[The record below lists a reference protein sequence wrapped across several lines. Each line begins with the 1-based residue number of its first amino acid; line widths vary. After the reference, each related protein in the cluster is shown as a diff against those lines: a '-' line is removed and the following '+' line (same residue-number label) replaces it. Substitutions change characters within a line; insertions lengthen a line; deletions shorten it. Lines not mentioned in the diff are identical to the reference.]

1 MGLGTKNGESNKMNK
16 FLTEILEQPK
26 SLKDT
31 LDYYSCAEGES
42 VLKEIGDLYKN
53 GNFREIIFTGMG
65 SSFFVSHAAACL
77 FNSLGINAYAVNTNE
92 LLYYNMSLI
101 AEDKLV
107 VCISQSGESIEVVKL
122 LDILPAGVSC
132 IGVSNEENSSLSN
145 NAKCV
150 LLSRAGKE
158 EMTSTKTYTS
168 MIMVLYM
175 LGWYLAGKLDGE
187 KIDELKKLVREFE
200 DTLNEYANKIT
211 GEISFFGEID
221 FLQFIGRGPS
231 YASAQQSELMCKEA
245 VKLAAAG
252 TLGGEFRHG
261 PMEMVKPGFKAVLFA
276 ADGKTYDQ
284 SIKMA
289 ADIVKYQ
296 GKVLVLTNKKPE
308 LNHPNANIIVFHQPD
323 EFLFAIVNII
333 PMQLIVNELALAK
346 GLVPGDF
353 INGGKVTLSE

>member
-1 MGLGTKNGESNKMNK
+1 MNK

-31 LDYYSCAEGES
+31 LDYYISAEGES
-42 VLKEIGDLYKN
+42 VLNKISDHYKKE
-53 GNFREIIFTGMG
+53 NFREIIFTGMG
-65 SSFFVSHAAACL
+65 SSYFVSHAAACL
-77 FNSLGINAYAVNTNE
+77 FNSLGINAYALNTNE

-101 AEDKLV
+101 TKETLII
-107 VCISQSGESIEVVKL
+107 CISQSGESIEVVKL
-122 LDILPAGVSC
+122 LNIFPEGVSC
-132 IGVSNEENSSLSN
+132 IGISNEENSSLSKG
-145 NAKCV
+145 AEYV

-168 MIMVLYM
+168 MIMLLYI
-175 LGWYLAGKLDGE
+175 LGWRLAGTFDNAKKEQLVKLIADFDKTLE
-187 KIDELKKLVREFE
+187 EFTE
-200 DTLNEYANKIT
+200 TMTK
-211 GEISFFGEID
+211 EISFMGDID

-231 YASAQQSELMCKEA
+231 YASALQSELMCKEA
-245 VKLAAAG
+245 VKLPAAG

-289 ADIVKYQ
+289 ADIVKYN
-296 GKVLVLTNKKPE
+296 GKVLVITNKKPE
-308 LNHPNANIIVFHQPD
+308 LDSPNTNVIVLNQPN
-323 EFLFAIVNII
+323 EFLFAIMNII
-333 PMQLIVNELALAK
+333 PMQLLVNELALSK